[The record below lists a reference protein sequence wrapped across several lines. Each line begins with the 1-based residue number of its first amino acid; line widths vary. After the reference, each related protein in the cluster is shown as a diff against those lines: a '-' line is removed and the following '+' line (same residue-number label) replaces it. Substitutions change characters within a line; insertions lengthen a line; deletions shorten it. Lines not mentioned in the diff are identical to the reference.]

1 MTNLGCPAQNLTL
14 GELGWNI
21 PIQPWLIMSL
31 VPGAVPQQEKLN
43 EFDLSTLLLTQQL
56 LEFSRTPQQKLLP
69 KIGYPQSTAESS
81 YSLLSSQL
89 FHAIIGLYPPFF
101 SSIWEVPRRFHTQ
114 AAATIHLVRCR
125 EACGS
130 SSCNSCSPAGCS
142 AVAKTSLLG
151 HWL

>member
-1 MTNLGCPAQNLTL
+1 MTNLGCPAQNLIL

-31 VPGAVPQQEKLN
+31 VPGAVPQQGKLN
-43 EFDLSTLLLTQQL
+43 EFDLSTINPTVTGV
-56 LEFSRTPQQKLLP
+56 FSNTLAKTAPENR
-69 KIGYPQSTAESS
+69 IPQSTAESS
-81 YSLLSSQL
+81 YPLLSSQL
-89 FHAIIGLYPPFF
+89 FHAIIGLNPPFF